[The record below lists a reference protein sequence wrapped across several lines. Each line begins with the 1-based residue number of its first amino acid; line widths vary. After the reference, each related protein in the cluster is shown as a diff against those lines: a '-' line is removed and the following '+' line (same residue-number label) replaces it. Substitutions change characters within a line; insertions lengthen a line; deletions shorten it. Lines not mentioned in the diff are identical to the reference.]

1 VPQQQLLHDQAGLD
15 GLAEADVVGEQQVR
29 PRGLQGA
36 AQRLQLV
43 GLDVRAAAEAVAYE
57 ASRSAAMLPLLLRL
71 PSEGWLDEPI
81 EITDPA
87 DVRKIARIRR
97 AVFGGTDDQPLKHL
111 GEAQTCYVIKNWAS
125 FAGSWWISDDTDAIR
140 YAKFQNI
147 ITRETIDIFSIAVA
161 DGDIRA
167 AEAFGLMNQMATHDW
182 HLRLP
187 NSAEDL
193 RR

>member
-1 VPQQQLLHDQAGLD
+1 MAEHLFPDNTVLCNFAAIDRLDLLKSVLG
-15 GLAEADVVGEQQVR
+15 G
-29 PRGLQGA
+29 RG
-36 AQRLQLV
+36 RWT
-43 GLDVRAAAEAVAYE
+43 EAVAYE
-57 ASRSAAMLPLLLRL
+57 ASRSAAKLPPLLRL
-71 PSEGWLDEPI
+71 GSEGWLDEPI

-125 FAGSWWISDDTDAIR
+125 FAGSWWISDDGDAIR

-161 DGDIRA
+161 DGDIGA
-167 AEAFGLMNQMATHDW
+167 AEAFGLMKQMAARDR

-187 NSAEDL
+187 KSAEDL